1 MSKRLENLKA
11 KKKIEPH
18 KFIREVYFETADI
31 FADLIRYCNA
41 NELDFKEEISLGIS
55 YVEYEKN
62 YAKMKEERD
71 DTKRI
76 FRN

>member
-11 KKKIEPH
+11 RKKIEPH
-18 KFIREVYFETADI
+18 KFIRQVYFEASDI

-55 YVEYEKN
+55 YVEHEKI
-62 YAKMKEERD
+62 MTDERGI
-71 DTKRI
+71 RE
-76 FRN
+76 

>member
-18 KFIREVYFETADI
+18 KFIREVYFEASV

-41 NELDFKEEISLGIS
+41 NELDFEEEIRLGIG
-55 YVEYEKN
+55 YVEHEKN
-62 YAKMKEERD
+62 YDKMKEE
-71 DTKRI
+71 
-76 FRN
+76 